1 MRKKRIK
8 KLTKRRKKRKKRKK
22 RKQLLSSLQKTLI
35 RFETRLS
42 I

>member
-8 KLTKRRKKRKKRKK
+8 KLTKRRKRRKKRKK

-35 RFETRLS
+35 RSETRLS